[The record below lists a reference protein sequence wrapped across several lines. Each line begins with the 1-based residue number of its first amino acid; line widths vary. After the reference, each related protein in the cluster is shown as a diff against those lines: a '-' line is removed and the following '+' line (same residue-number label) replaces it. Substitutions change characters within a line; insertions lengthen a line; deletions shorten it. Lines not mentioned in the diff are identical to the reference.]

1 MTTVDPDG
9 IRSALD
15 RMLRI
20 GDRGKFVEDLINRL
34 GAGTK
39 NPFISDYVLDLFDA
53 VASGKGGFV
62 RGGLANKYRVGA
74 TISGNIRSGDAAI
87 HLTSHFNGPPVGNSV
102 NFIDAFQTL
111 HELVHHAGR
120 NRYYDDQEVAQTL
133 SEMTGIAGLPNRK
146 DYKSREAFVGA
157 NSAYFSKVLS
167 SKCPV
172 LSR

>member
-1 MTTVDPDG
+1 
-9 IRSALD
+9 
-15 RMLRI
+15 MLRI
-20 GDRGKFVEDLINRL
+20 GDCGKFVEDLINGL
-34 GAGTK
+34 GASTK
-39 NPFISDYVLDLFDA
+39 NPFVSDYALDLFDA
-53 VASGKGGFV
+53 VAGGKGGFI
-62 RGGLANKYRVGA
+62 RGGLANKYRVSA
-74 TISGNIRSGDAAI
+74 TVSGNIRSGNAAI

-120 NRYYDDQEVAQTL
+120 NRYYNDQEVAQTL
-133 SEMTGIAGLPNRK
+133 SAMTGIAGLPDRK
-146 DYKSREAFVGA
+146 NYKSREAFVGA

>member
-1 MTTVDPDG
+1 M
-9 IRSALD
+9 S
-15 RMLRI
+15 
-20 GDRGKFVEDLINRL
+20 GD
-34 GAGTK
+34 
-39 NPFISDYVLDLFDA
+39 
-53 VASGKGGFV
+53 
-62 RGGLANKYRVGA
+62 
-74 TISGNIRSGDAAI
+74 IRSGNAAI

-120 NRYYDDQEVAQTL
+120 NNYYTDRQVATTL
-133 SEMTGIAGLPNRK
+133 FEMTGISGLPDRK
-146 DYKSREAFVGA
+146 NYKSREAFVGA